1 VEFAVITMTSLDAQS
16 RFGELVDTAQREPV
30 LITRRGRP
38 VSVLLSPSGGARHM
52 LAQFLE
58 AVAGLEPLRGA
69 AAEAEFARSRAR
81 LGKVAASEGLTE
93 AAVTVL
99 LDGGKP

>member
-1 VEFAVITMTSLDAQS
+1 MITLTSLDAQS

-38 VSVLLSPSGGARHM
+38 ISIVLSPAGGPKRM

-58 AVAGLEPLRGA
+58 AVAGLEPLRGEA
-69 AAEAEFARSRAR
+69 AAAEFARTRAK
-81 LGKVAASEGLTE
+81 LGQVAAAEGLTE
-93 AAVTVL
+93 EALASL
-99 LDGGKP
+99 LNDGKS

>member
-1 VEFAVITMTSLDAQS
+1 MITLTSLEAQS

-38 VSVLLSPSGGARHM
+38 ISIMLSPSGGAKRM

-58 AVAGLEPLRGA
+58 AVAGLEPLRGEA
-69 AAEAEFARSRAR
+69 SAAEFARTRAK
-81 LGKVAASEGLTE
+81 LGQVAAAEGLTE
-93 AAVTVL
+93 EALASL
-99 LDGGKP
+99 LDDGRS

>member
-1 VEFAVITMTSLDAQS
+1 MITLTSLEAQS

-38 VSVLLSPSGGARHM
+38 ISIMLSPSGGPKRM

-58 AVAGLEPLRGA
+58 AVAGLEPLRGEA
-69 AAEAEFARSRAR
+69 AAAEFARTRAAGR
-81 LGKVAASEGLTE
+81 LRYGV
-93 AAVTVL
+93 
-99 LDGGKP
+99 P

>member
-1 VEFAVITMTSLDAQS
+1 MITLTSLEAQS

-38 VSVLLSPSGGARHM
+38 ISIMLSPSGGAKRM

-58 AVAGLEPLRGA
+58 AVAGLEPLRGEA
-69 AAEAEFARSRAR
+69 AAAEFARTRAK
-81 LGKVAASEGLTE
+81 LGQVAAAEGLTE
-93 AAVTVL
+93 ESLASL
-99 LDGGKP
+99 LDDGRS

>member
-1 VEFAVITMTSLDAQS
+1 MITLTSLDAQS

-38 VSVLLSPSGGARHM
+38 ISIMLSPSGGAKRM

-58 AVAGLEPLRGA
+58 AVAGLEPLRGEA
-69 AAEAEFARSRAR
+69 AAAEFARTRAK
-81 LGKVAASEGLTE
+81 LGRVAAAEGLTE
-93 AAVTVL
+93 EALAAL
-99 LDGGKP
+99 LHDGGT

>member
-1 VEFAVITMTSLDAQS
+1 MITLTSLEAQS

-38 VSVLLSPSGGARHM
+38 ISIMLSPSGGAKRM

-58 AVAGLEPLRGA
+58 AVAGLEPLRGEA
-69 AAEAEFARSRAR
+69 AAAEFARTRAK
-81 LGKVAASEGLTE
+81 LGQVAAAEGLTE
-93 AAVTVL
+93 EALTSL
-99 LDGGKP
+99 LDDGKS